1 MDEIVEISGNYY
13 VLATSALAMEQNR
26 IVKHANTFSVFDT
39 RGDIRSA
46 LFNNQGL
53 FHNGTRYLSESQFF
67 IEGRKPLLLSSDVT
81 RDNHLITVDLT
92 NTDILI
98 SPERQMRRGALHIF
112 RSIFMWEGRCYG
124 KYRIRNFGLD
134 PLSFT
139 ASLRFGCDFDDI
151 FQVRG
156 MKRALKGEFLDVAVG
171 TNSLDFPYLGLDNI
185 LRRTLIQFSM
195 RPDTLRTNGEADYSI
210 SLGPHEEVEFE
221 VVVSCLENH
230 AEKEIAIPSYTDAFS
245 VSSRL
250 FSMARGREC
259 IIRTSNEDFN
269 ILMERSVSDLRMM
282 LTDVGNGILYPDAG
296 IPWFSTPFGR
306 DGIITAW
313 ETLWFNPDISRGVL
327 QYLAD
332 NQAKSFNDIQ
342 DAEPGKILHEI
353 RMGEMTNTGEL
364 PYARYYGSSDSTPL
378 FIMLAGRY
386 LQRTGDLAFIET
398 IWPHIKRALDW
409 INMYGDMDGDGFVEY
424 ARKTEIGI
432 RNQAWKDSPES
443 VFHENGDLAVPP
455 IAICE
460 IQGYVFA
467 AKRQAAY
474 IAQRLGFQKIAFEL
488 LSQAKEIQR
497 NFEEIFWDE
506 GLPGYVLALD
516 QNKKPCRVR
525 SSNMGHSLFSGISS
539 GTHARIVADSL
550 MDESFFSGWG
560 VRTVAKGQPRYNP
573 MSYHNGSIWPH
584 DNAMIAEGMS
594 RYGYKAYAGRILDAM
609 FHVSQFT
616 DLRRFPELFCG
627 FDRRPNQGPTL
638 YPVACSPQAWAA
650 ASIFSLLQSCLG
662 LSIQASSRQVQFTQP
677 YLPEFLKSI
686 HVKNLAIGDAFIDF
700 SAERNELS
708 VSVTVLRRTDNIS
721 VIVST

>member
-1 MDEIVEISGNYY
+1 VDEIVEISGNYY

-26 IVKHANTFSVFDT
+26 VVKHANTFSVFDS

-46 LFNNQGL
+46 FFNDQGL
-53 FHNGTRYLSESQFF
+53 FNNGTRYLSEAQFF

-81 RDNHLITVDLT
+81 RDNHLLTVDLT
-92 NTDILI
+92 NTDLLI
-98 SPERQMRRGALHIF
+98 SPERQIRRGAIHIF
-112 RSIFMWEGRCYG
+112 RSIFIWEGRCYQ
-124 KYRIRNFGLD
+124 KYRLRNFGLD
-134 PLSFT
+134 HLSFT
-139 ASLRFGCDFDDI
+139 ISLRFGCDFDDI
-151 FQVRG
+151 FEVRG
-156 MKRALKGEFLDVAVG
+156 MKRTMKGTFLDVQVG
-171 TNSLDFPYLGLDNI
+171 ERSLDFPYLGLDNI
-185 LRRTLIQFSM
+185 LRRTLIDFSLA
-195 RPDTLRTNGEADYSI
+195 PDTLKKNGEAFYAI
-210 SLGPHEEVEFE
+210 SLAPYGDVEFE
-221 VVVSCLENH
+221 VVVSCLEDH
-230 AEKEIAIPSYTDAFS
+230 AAGEASAPSYADALS
-245 VSSRL
+245 VSSRF
-250 FSMARGREC
+250 FSMARGRES
-259 IIRTSNEDFN
+259 IISTSNEDFN
-269 ILMERSVSDLRMM
+269 VLIERSVSDLRMM

-313 ETLWFNPDISRGVL
+313 ETLWFNPDIARGVL
-327 QYLAD
+327 AYLSD
-332 NQAKSFNDIQ
+332 NQARSFNDIQ
-342 DAEPGKILHEI
+342 DAEPGKILHEV

-386 LQRTGDLAFIET
+386 LQRTGDLAFVES

-443 VFHENGDLAVPP
+443 VFHENGDLATPP
-455 IAICE
+455 VAICE

-474 IAQRLGFQKIAFEL
+474 IAQQLGLQQIAFEL

-497 NFEEIFWDE
+497 NFEETFWDE
-506 GLPGYVLALD
+506 TLPGYVLALD
-516 QNKKPCRVR
+516 QNKRPCRVR
-525 SSNMGHSLFSGISS
+525 ASNMGHCLFSGISS
-539 GTHARIVADSL
+539 SAHARIVADSL
-550 MDESFFSGWG
+550 MDETFFSGWG
-560 VRTVAKGQPRYNP
+560 VRTLAKGQPRFNP

-594 RYGYKAYAGRILDAM
+594 RYGFKVYAGRILDAM
-609 FHVSQFT
+609 FRVSQFT
-616 DLRRFPELFCG
+616 ELRRFPELFCG

-662 LSIQASSRQVQFTQP
+662 LSIQASSKQIQFTQP
-677 YLPEFLKSI
+677 YLPEFLSSI
-686 HVKNLAIGDAFIDF
+686 HIRNLAIWDAFIDF
-700 SAERNELS
+700 VAERHELS
-708 VSVTVLRRTDNIS
+708 ASITVLRRTGDIS
-721 VIVST
+721 VIVSK

>member
-1 MDEIVEISGNYY
+1 
-13 VLATSALAMEQNR
+13 
-26 IVKHANTFSVFDT
+26 
-39 RGDIRSA
+39 
-46 LFNNQGL
+46 
-53 FHNGTRYLSESQFF
+53 
-67 IEGRKPLLLSSDVT
+67 
-81 RDNHLITVDLT
+81 
-92 NTDILI
+92 
-98 SPERQMRRGALHIF
+98 
-112 RSIFMWEGRCYG
+112 
-124 KYRIRNFGLD
+124 
-134 PLSFT
+134 
-139 ASLRFGCDFDDI
+139 
-151 FQVRG
+151 
-156 MKRALKGEFLDVAVG
+156 
-171 TNSLDFPYLGLDNI
+171 
-185 LRRTLIQFSM
+185 
-195 RPDTLRTNGEADYSI
+195 
-210 SLGPHEEVEFE
+210 
-221 VVVSCLENH
+221 
-230 AEKEIAIPSYTDAFS
+230 
-245 VSSRL
+245 
-250 FSMARGREC
+250 
-259 IIRTSNEDFN
+259 
-269 ILMERSVSDLRMM
+269 
-282 LTDVGNGILYPDAG
+282 
-296 IPWFSTPFGR
+296 
-306 DGIITAW
+306 
-313 ETLWFNPDISRGVL
+313 
-327 QYLAD
+327 
-332 NQAKSFNDIQ
+332 
-342 DAEPGKILHEI
+342 KILHEI

-386 LQRTGDLAFIET
+386 LQRTGDLAFVESV
-398 IWPHIKRALDW
+398 WPHIKRALDW

-443 VFHENGDLAVPP
+443 VFHENGDLAIPP

-474 IAQRLGFQKIAFEL
+474 IAQQLGLQKIAFEL

-497 NFEEIFWDE
+497 NFEEIFWDDE
-506 GLPGYVLALD
+506 LPGYVLALD

-525 SSNMGHSLFSGISS
+525 SSNMGHCLFSGISS
-539 GTHARIVADSL
+539 STHAKIVADSL

-560 VRTVAKGQPRYNP
+560 VRTLAKGQPRYNP

-677 YLPEFLKSI
+677 YLPEFLRSI
-686 HVKNLAIGDAFIDF
+686 QVKNLAIGDAFIDF
-700 SAERNELS
+700 SAERNEMS
-708 VSVTVLRRTDNIS
+708 VSITVLRRTDNIS